1 MLPIVTI
8 RELLGQLEA
17 VLDGGFAD
25 DTEVILT
32 IRENAGSYIGLS
44 LLDGAGGITEIPS
57 TVFHGIVE
65 L

>member
-17 VLDGGFAD
+17 VLDGGYD
-25 DTEVILT
+25 DSAEVVLT
-32 IRENAGSYIGLS
+32 TSEDPAFRIGLG
-44 LLDGAGGITEIPS
+44 LIDDDGGVTRIPG
-57 TVFHGIVE
+57 VAFRGMVE